1 MTIITARNKDTNT
14 YKCYSVDNAING
26 IEKAFR
32 SNEWYDHHNDFIV
45 EFNHIT
51 VLRTIYKGTTAITVI
66 SNDTTRETRNI
77 QK

>member
-1 MTIITARNKDTNT
+1 MIIITTRSKKKKQ

-32 SNEWYDHHNDFIV
+32 SNEWYNDFKV
-45 EFNHIT
+45 EFNNT
-51 VLRTIYKGTTAITVI
+51 VLTTKYKDTNAITVI

>member
-1 MTIITARNKDTNT
+1 MIIITGRRKDTNT

-32 SNEWYDHHNDFIV
+32 SNEWYDDFKV

-51 VLRTIYKGTTAITVI
+51 VLRTIYKGTTAITVV